1 MVTLTV
7 EKRDAAVKPAA
18 VRRSGAVPAVVYG
31 GHQESTP
38 ISVDA
43 RIFEKVLK
51 DAGESTII
59 SLEGLGQALPVLIHQ
74 VDLDPLTSLPQ
85 HVDFYAVT
93 KGEKVSVAIPLSF
106 IGTSAAVKAG
116 ANLVKVLYEVEV
128 KADPMNL
135 PSEIEVD
142 LTVLEK
148 IDDQIHAKDLAL
160 PSGVELDID
169 PDEVV
174 VLTQAVAE
182 EEEQAEA
189 ADISSVEVEKK
200 GKTESEEGAA

>member
-200 GKTESEEGAA
+200 GKTESEEDAA